1 MNESKFQLRE
11 QRITKIK
18 YNSNKNFDFDEPL
31 SIDYDIKISQ
41 NSLEDGFGIVTLDVG
56 IFNKKNFDEVPFV
69 IEITIEGEFDWNS
82 SIDGEELKMLLNV
95 NAPAVLFSYLRPFI
109 SQITLFSGNPPLVL
123 PLIDFTN

>member
-56 IFNKKNFDEVPFV
+56 IFNKKNFDA
-69 IEITIEGEFDWNS
+69 D
-82 SIDGEELKMLLNV
+82 
-95 NAPAVLFSYLRPFI
+95 
-109 SQITLFSGNPPLVL
+109 
-123 PLIDFTN
+123 

>member
-123 PLIDFTN
+123 PLIDFTK

>member
-69 IEITIEGEFDWNS
+69 IEITIEGEFDWNT
-82 SIDGEELKMLLNV
+82 SIDGEELNMLLNV

>member
-109 SQITLFSGNPPLVL
+109 SQITLFSDNPPLVL
-123 PLIDFTN
+123 PSIDFTN